1 MTWFPRLFPNT
12 VVRLAN
18 LLSTMHPFI
27 VLLSILPF
35 VAPSSQYN
43 IQKLF
48 GPSLSPGAEILLR
61 SDASWTQAVQQRWS
75 KWEEPNYKGAIKVA
89 TVGDVQNVV
98 CNATLHQ
105 QDCRKLFTHDR
116 SKLQPR
122 MTSSSLQLLLAMV
135 PRKPTV
141 ACVMG
146 STSILAI

>member
-1 MTWFPRLFPNT
+1 MIQEGAIPPPASFQ
-12 VVRLAN
+12 
-18 LLSTMHPFI
+18 I
-27 VLLSILPF
+27 SILPF

-48 GPSLSPGAEILLR
+48 GPSLSPGAEIILR
-61 SDASWTQAVQQRWS
+61 SDANWNQAVQQRWS
-75 KWEEPNYKGAIKVA
+75 TWEEPTYKGAIKVA
-89 TVGDVQNVV
+89 TVRDYQNVV

-105 QDCRKLFTHDR
+105 QDCRKFSKHDR

-122 MTSSSLQLLLAMV
+122 TMSSSLQLLLAIV
-135 PRKPTV
+135 PRKPTD